1 MRIKDKAY
9 VALGIAMIEL
19 AVTPVLLAVSGY
31 GTSGH
36 AVLSNTLSLLF
47 YVFLVGSVSSL
58 AISFAKD
65 RMHGL
70 IGIFRNRSMLALLIV
85 AGLLNDAVSQALLG
99 IGSIGTNPG
108 IGAIVFRT
116 WIIMV
121 AILMPLVLRNKVTKI
136 QLLATMFGLAGAY
149 VIVSNGTLLTIN
161 MQELPY
167 VAILLLSALA
177 VTFSTLIM
185 KKYNADTMG
194 TIALFN
200 VSSAMFLG
208 IFMLFFNHASAFA
221 FTPTTVFTIFFL
233 GIVAYAVGTTLYFYS
248 LRVLGPMII
257 GNIILVVPFLTIF
270 ISWFAIGTA
279 IKPYYFIAAVLL
291 SVGIV
296 IQQRFS
302 KAPEH
307 IKSKAGAPGMT
318 IFDISGVFADTKSLA
333 ISSSM
338 MGDKRA
344 LCVKLSGAVDYDRL
358 NQVSGKYGCLAFTT
372 DRLHEEV
379 TGDELDFIRDITGLS
394 SGETA
399 LVGVGKA
406 DMVERAFEELHG
418 SMQYGTSEESNVYT
432 KSE

>member
-1 MRIKDKAY
+1 MKIKDKAY
-9 VALGIAMIEL
+9 IAIVIAIVEL
-19 AVTPVLLAVSGY
+19 AVTPVLLVVSGY
-31 GTSGH
+31 GASSH

-47 YVFLVGSVSSL
+47 YVFLVGSIASL
-58 AISFAKD
+58 AISYAKD

-70 IGIFRNRSMLALLIV
+70 FSIFRDRNMLVLLMV
-85 AGLLNDAVSQALLG
+85 AGLFNDAISQALLG

-121 AILMPLVLRNKVTKI
+121 AILMPLVLRNKVTRI

-149 VIVSNGTLLTIN
+149 VIVSNGTLLAIN

-167 VAILLLSALA
+167 VAILLLAAIA

-194 TIALFN
+194 AITLFN
-200 VSSAMFLG
+200 ISSALFLG
-208 IFMLFFNHASAFA
+208 IFMMFFNHASAFA

-233 GIVAYAVGTTLYFYS
+233 GIMAYAIGTTLYFYS
-248 LRVLGPMII
+248 LRVLGPMIV

-270 ISWFAIGTA
+270 ISWIAIGTA
-279 IKPYYFIAAVLL
+279 IKPYYFAAAALL
-291 SVGIV
+291 SVGII
-296 IQQRFS
+296 IQQRS
-302 KAPEH
+302 AKAPEH
-307 IKSKAGAPGMT
+307 IKSNAAASGMT
-318 IFDISGVFADTKSLA
+318 IFDISGVFADTKSGT
-333 ISSSM
+333 ISGFM
-338 MGDKRA
+338 MGDRRA
-344 LCVKLSGAVDYDRL
+344 LCVKLSGGMDYDRIDR
-358 NQVSGKYGCLAFTT
+358 VSEKYGCLAFTT
-372 DRLHEEV
+372 ERLHEEV
-379 TGDELDFIRDITGLS
+379 TSDELDFIKDITGLN

-406 DMVERAFEELHG
+406 DMIERAFEELHRIQDG
-418 SMQYGTSEESNVYT
+418 ASIDSDIYT

>member
-1 MRIKDKAY
+1 MKIKNKAY
-9 VALGIAMIEL
+9 IAIGIAMVEL

-31 GTSGH
+31 GASGH

-58 AISFAKD
+58 AISYAKD
-65 RMHGL
+65 RMQGL
-70 IGIFRNRSMLALLIV
+70 FSIFKNTNMLVLLIV
-85 AGLLNDAVSQALLG
+85 AGLFNDAISQALLG

-167 VAILLLSALA
+167 VAILLLAALA

-200 VSSAMFLG
+200 ISSAMFLG

-233 GIVAYAVGTTLYFYS
+233 GIAAYAVGTTLYYYS
-248 LRVLGPMII
+248 LRVLGPMVI

-270 ISWFAIGTA
+270 ISWLAIGTA
-279 IKPYYFIAAVLL
+279 IKPYYFIAAALL

-296 IQQRFS
+296 VQQRFS

-318 IFDISGVFADTKSLA
+318 IFDISGVFADTKSQA

-338 MGDKRA
+338 MGDRRA
-344 LCVKLSGAVDYDRL
+344 LCIKLNGAMDYDRI

-379 TGDELDFIRDITGLS
+379 TGDELEFIKDITGLNN
-394 SGETA
+394 GETA

-406 DMVERAFEELHG
+406 DMIEQTFKELHG
-418 SMQYGTSEESNVYT
+418 NMQYGAEDSNIYT